1 MTQPVWVSK
10 VWPEYDFKTTL
21 QLINEISNENRV
33 REFNLRKLY
42 YLRGGYIL
50 GDWLKRAKDVVNG
63 YQKEPSKMVLYSAV
77 RLVLPRKLNFG
88 NFLA

>member
-1 MTQPVWVSK
+1 MTQPAWVSK

-21 QLINEISNENRV
+21 QLITEISNENRI
-33 REFNLRKLY
+33 REFNLRSLY

-50 GDWLKRAKDVVNG
+50 GDWLKRAKDVVSGN
-63 YQKEPSKMVLYSAV
+63 QKEPSKMVLYSAV
-77 RLVLPRKLNFG
+77 RLVLQIKLNVG